1 MAPSVAHKVEDLCPL
16 GPGTESCCRR
26 RQRSCVSPR
35 ETRGLSLLL
44 HQEYIGKSS
53 LKMPVGDSV
62 CRSHG
67 PELIFHGPAVEDEI
81 ISYHREEWRR
91 VYCPSTKYPRPI
103 IWWRRRLG
111 WSGSKEQQED
121 SAHSGRPAPAPSNS
135 VLPGTASSADLGP
148 GGRGLLFSLTWMCSC
163 LKNLS
168 FGSSRLFCLFC

>member
-1 MAPSVAHKVEDLCPL
+1 MAHKVEDLCPL
-16 GPGTESCCRR
+16 VPGTESCCRR
-26 RQRSCVSPR
+26 RQPQLRVSPR

-53 LKMPVGDSV
+53 IKMPVGDIV

-103 IWWRRRLG
+103 IWWRRRPG

-121 SAHSGRPAPAPSNS
+121 SAHRAAGLPQPPATASCLELPPVQTWAPA
-135 VLPGTASSADLGP
+135 VGV
-148 GGRGLLFSLTWMCSC
+148 C
-163 LKNLS
+163 LVA
-168 FGSSRLFCLFC
+168 